1 MYNFITVE
9 EEERIINHTINDSHA
24 INNRNRTIIDELEH
38 ENEIER
44 LTDELEN
51 IWRSYKREVRD
62 RARARGAAR
71 AQSRAQSRGTTS
83 TNKNNDRRSTLTERK
98 VQEIIF
104 ENSDKI
110 PEGLF
115 IELMDALVLR

>member
-9 EEERIINHTINDSHA
+9 EEERIINRAINDIHV

-51 IWRSYKREVRD
+51 IWKSYSREVRD

-71 AQSRAQSRGTTS
+71 ARAMSTNS
-83 TNKNNDRRSTLTERK
+83 TNKNKIRRSTLAEQK

-104 ENSDKI
+104 ENADKI

-115 IELMDALVLR
+115 IDIMDALVLKTG